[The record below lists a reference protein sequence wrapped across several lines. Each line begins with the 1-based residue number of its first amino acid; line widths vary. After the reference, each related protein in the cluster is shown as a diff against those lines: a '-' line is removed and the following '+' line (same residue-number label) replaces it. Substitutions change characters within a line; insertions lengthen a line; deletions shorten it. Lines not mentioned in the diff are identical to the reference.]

1 MSDSTYFEKLAG
13 ALGQAGIATPRLIVD
28 RSRLDQ
34 NIDVLMSQLPDEM
47 KLRIVAKSLPA
58 PELISRVL
66 RKTKTDRLM
75 TFNLPMLKYFSEH
88 YPMADQLLG
97 KPLPAKAMDSFFS
110 KVRPRNV
117 LAHQNVQWL
126 VDTPQRFEQYIQ
138 IAERHGTPIRINLEL
153 DVGMHRGG
161 FVPGE
166 DLDRVLSVLADSDK
180 ADLSGFMG
188 YEPHIPALPEAMRGA
203 AKSKAREIYKAVL
216 QSAERHFGPE
226 TMALLTRNAAGSP
239 TYRLW
244 EDTEIANEVAVGSV
258 LVKPTNFDT
267 ELLSAFQPASFIA
280 TPVLKAWQGLYP
292 PGADEPT
299 SDDVTSVFT
308 YGGYWK
314 ARPAYPDGLTY
325 PQKFGRSSNQ
335 DLLLGPAGM
344 SIQPDDFVFLRPEQ
358 SEAVFLQFGAVLVFD
373 DGQIVDE
380 WPVLPASA

>member
-1 MSDSTYFEKLAG
+1 MSDTPYFQQLAG
-13 ALGQAGIATPRLIVD
+13 ALHQSGIATPRLIVD
-28 RSRLDQ
+28 RARLDQ
-34 NIDVLMSQLPDEM
+34 NINHLTAGLPDEM
-47 KLRIVAKSLPA
+47 KLRVVVKSLPA

-66 RKTKTDRLM
+66 KKAKTDRLM

-97 KPLPAKAMDSFFS
+97 KPLPVKAMESFFS

-126 VDTPQRFEQYIQ
+126 VDTPRRFEQYMQ
-138 IAERHGTPIRINLEL
+138 VAEKHAAPIRINLEL

-161 FVPGE
+161 FTPGE
-166 DLDRVLSVLADSDK
+166 ELDKVFSVLANSDR

-188 YEPHIPALPEAMRGA
+188 YEPHIPVLPESQRGKA
-203 AKSKAREIYKAVL
+203 NEKAREIYRAVL
-216 QSAERHFGPE
+216 QSAERHFGSE

-244 EDTEIANEVAVGSV
+244 ENTEIANEVAVGSV

-267 ELLSAFQPASFIA
+267 PLLEGFAPASFIA

-292 PGADEPT
+292 PGADLPAP
-299 SDDVTSVFT
+299 DQVTSVFT

-314 ARPAYPDGLTY
+314 AKPVYPEGLTY
-325 PQKFGRSSNQ
+325 PEKFGRSSNQ
-335 DLLLGPAGM
+335 DLLLGPKDL
-344 SIQPDDFVFLRPEQ
+344 SIEPDDFVFLRPQQ
-358 SEAVFLQFGAVLVFD
+358 SESVFLQFGAILVYD
-373 DGQIVDE
+373 QGQIVDE
-380 WPVLPASA
+380 WSVLPASA